1 MGLGQALSAAVS
13 GLRVTQSNLALVA
26 SNIANAETPG
36 YVRKTVSQVANAS
49 GDVTIGVRL
58 SSITRELDQYVQRQL
73 RAETSGGTYA
83 STRADYFQR
92 LQGIFG
98 QPGDSN
104 ALDTVFNAFTT
115 ALQSLSTSPDSS
127 AARYGVLTAAQ
138 TLAQHL
144 NGMSSDMQG
153 MRSDAELALSDAV
166 TQANSALKNIADI
179 NRQLGLTNVQD
190 ATSATLQDQRD
201 YYLARLS
208 QLMDIKVVQTD
219 NNQVQVFTRAGTQ
232 LVGDRAASI
241 IFDAKGSLTATS
253 QWDADPSRRSVG
265 TLLLDP
271 GAGTP
276 SDMIAG
282 NMIGS
287 GKIAALLDMRDNV
300 LPAAQA
306 QIDQIAAAMSSALSD
321 RTTTGS
327 VASVGSQ
334 SGFNLDIGSLL
345 SGNKITV
352 NYTDTATNTQH
363 TVTLLR
369 VDDPR
374 VLPLSNS
381 ATANTG
387 DKVIGID
394 FSGGFASA
402 IAQISTA
409 LGPAGLQVSNP
420 SGTTLRVLDSGA
432 GGKVTLN
439 ALSTTTTMTSLANG
453 GPELPLFLDG
463 TKPYSG
469 MIGVM
474 GSQTTG
480 FAGRVAVN
488 PALLADPSGLVVMQT
503 SPLTSAADA
512 TRPNFILDRLSNG
525 VLDFAPEAGIGTAA
539 APFSGS
545 LQSYIRQMISQQG
558 EAAANADSLNQGQ
571 QIVVNTL
578 QQRFADQSN
587 VNIDTE
593 MANLMKLQTAY
604 GANARVLSAAKDM
617 LDQLFQ
623 AV

>member
-1 MGLGQALSAAVS
+1 MSLGQALSAAVS
-13 GLRVTQSNLALVA
+13 GLRVTQSSLALVA

-36 YVRKTVSQVANAS
+36 YVRKSSSQVANAS

-58 SSITRELDQYVQRQL
+58 SSIGRELDQYLQRQL
-73 RAETSGGTYA
+73 RTETAGGGYA
-83 STRADYFQR
+83 STRADYYQR
-92 LQGIFG
+92 LQGILG

-104 ALDTVFNAFTT
+104 ALETVFNGFTT

-127 AARYGVLTAAQ
+127 ATRYGVLTAAQ

-144 NGMSSDMQG
+144 NGMTADIQG

-166 TQANSALKNIADI
+166 NQANSALRNIADI

-190 ATSATLQDQRD
+190 ATTATLQDQRD
-201 YYLARLS
+201 YYLDQLS

-219 NNQVQVFTRAGTQ
+219 HNQVQVFTRAGTQ

-241 IFDAKGSLTATS
+241 IFDAKGSLSAAS
-253 QWDADPSRRSVG
+253 EWDVDPNKRSVG

-271 GAGTP
+271 GSGNPA
-276 SDMIAG
+276 DMISG
-282 NMIGS
+282 GMIGS
-287 GKIAALLDMRDNV
+287 GKIAALLEMRDHV
-300 LPAAQA
+300 LPGAQA
-306 QIDQIAAAMSSALSD
+306 QLDQIAAAMSSALSD
-321 RTTTGS
+321 RTTAGTA
-327 VASVGSQ
+327 ASAGSQ
-334 SGFNLDIGSLL
+334 SGFDLDIGSLS

-352 NYTDTATNTQH
+352 TYTDTLTNTQR
-363 TVTLLR
+363 TVTLVR

-374 VLPLSNS
+374 VLPLANS
-381 ATANTG
+381 ATAGTG
-387 DKVIGID
+387 DKVVGID
-394 FSGGFASA
+394 FSGGFGSA
-402 IAQISTA
+402 LAQISSA
-409 LGPAGLQVSNP
+409 LGPAGLYVSNP

-432 GGKVTLN
+432 GGKVALN
-439 ALSTTTTMTSLANG
+439 ALTATATTTSLING
-453 GPELPLFLDG
+453 GAELPFFLDG
-463 TKPYSG
+463 TKPYLG
-469 MIGVM
+469 AIGAL

-480 FAGRVAVN
+480 FAGRIALN
-488 PALLADPSGLVVMQT
+488 PALLADPSRLIVMQT

-512 TRPNFILDRLSNG
+512 TRPNFILDRLTRG
-525 VLDFAPEAGIGTAA
+525 VLDFAPEAGVGTAA

-571 QIVVNTL
+571 QVVVNTL
-578 QQRFADQSN
+578 QQRFADKSN
-587 VNIDTE
+587 VNIDQE

-623 AV
+623 VV